1 MARSAC
7 KTRVIALAAAV
18 ALVAAAA
25 SGCGASSTVDPVA
38 DAAQVTGLTRG
49 AQVSMTLTMTLP
61 TGQTVMT
68 PGVGAFDF
76 RGRRGRLSF
85 DFSSLSSLTGGR
97 LGGAHPTLRELIV
110 YPDIYMRAPFLTKSL
125 PGGKQWLKIDVQ
137 AAARRLTGVDPTQL
151 SMQNGPGDQLQQLRA
166 ASAAHVVG
174 RDVVRGV
181 ATTHYHGTVD
191 LRRLPDRL
199 PAAQRAAARQ
209 GIDRLIAL
217 TGSSSY
223 PVDVWVDAHR
233 RILRERQSM
242 SLKVNGQRVQMTIA
256 MDLFDYGTQVAVTP
270 PPASQV
276 FDATSAV
283 PAAG

>member
-110 YPDIYMRAPFLTKSL
+110 YPNVYLRAPFLTRSL

-151 SMQNGPGDQLQQLRA
+151 STQNGPGDQLQQLRA
-166 ASAAHVVG
+166 ASGAHVVG

-181 ATTHYHGTVD
+181 ATTRYHGTVD

-199 PAAQRAAARQ
+199 PPAQRAAARQ

-256 MDLFDYGTQVAVTP
+256 MDLFDYGTQVAVTA